1 MEIKALEL
9 NNIWRVEVPPKDAN
23 IVTSKWVLSVKY
35 NLDRSINK
43 YKARIV
49 ARGFSQV
56 KGINYNEI
64 FAPIVK
70 MDTLRTIL
78 GLIIVHNLETGQANI
93 NNAFTESTLKW
104 SIYINLPPGVEVKED
119 KYLRLL

>member
-64 FAPIVK
+64 FAPTVK
-70 MDTLRTIL
+70 IDTLRTIL
-78 GLIIVHNLETGQANI
+78 GLIAVYNLETRQANI
-93 NNAFTESTLKW
+93 NNAFTESTLK
-104 SIYINLPPGVEVKED
+104 
-119 KYLRLL
+119 